1 MCLSFMSQETTEVC
15 YVDGGDD
22 VRFGTVQ
29 TSSMNM

>member
-1 MCLSFMSQETTEVC
+1 MSQEETDDC